1 MSKPGKLNPESFMK
15 TCFKKRLLMP
25 ALIIGLGL
33 ILTGRAV
40 AQTNTIL
47 HKFTGSNGANPH
59 AGLILSGNT
68 LYGTTSQGGSLAPG
82 TVFRIDTDGM
92 NFTNLYNFKEE
103 GDDDGILTN
112 SDGDEPLAGLI
123 LSGNTLYGTGSS
135 GGTSGDGTVFNINT
149 DGSSFTNMHNFTG
162 SDGFGPEAGLII
174 SGNTLYGTAF
184 AGGSGGKGTVFAINT
199 DGSGFTNLYNFTATD
214 PVTGTNS
221 DGAFPQAGL
230 IISGNTLYG
239 TTTSG
244 GTNGEGTVFA
254 INTNGMGFRN
264 LYSFTTTDPPI
275 GTNSDGANPQA
286 GLILSG
292 NTLYGTASGG
302 GIAGKG
308 TVFAINTDG
317 SGFTNLYSFTA
328 TDPDTGTNSDG
339 ANPVAGLILSGN
351 TLYGTATSGGSS
363 GNGTVFAIHTDGTG
377 FTNLYSFNGGGIGD
391 GSFPLAGLIL
401 SGSTLYGTTDLGGS
415 SGNGT
420 VFSLSVTLPS
430 APQLTIM
437 LSGTNVIL
445 TWPTNVTGFTL
456 QTATNL
462 VSPVV
467 WIPVSGQN
475 AVTNPVSGKQM
486 FYRLSQ

>member
-199 DGSGFTNLYNFTATD
+199 DGSGFTNLY
-214 PVTGTNS
+214 
-221 DGAFPQAGL
+221 
-230 IISGNTLYG
+230 
-239 TTTSG
+239 
-244 GTNGEGTVFA
+244 
-254 INTNGMGFRN
+254 
-264 LYSFTTTDPPI
+264 
-275 GTNSDGANPQA
+275 
-286 GLILSG
+286 
-292 NTLYGTASGG
+292 
-302 GIAGKG
+302 
-308 TVFAINTDG
+308 
-317 SGFTNLYSFTA
+317 SFTA